1 MDAVV
6 SHYNTLDPVEDR
18 ASSVIADLRV
28 VNNYVKT
35 CLIGEVPSLEGC
47 AVLDL
52 CAGKGGD
59 LGKWARRGIGHLT
72 LVDAAQRSLD
82 EARKRY
88 DGMQPIDMEADFVY
102 TDAFGQMN
110 GITRVYDVVS
120 CQFALHYAFET
131 EALARQTLKN
141 VSRVLKRRGPFLA
154 TVPNAERVLAQA
166 GTPSWGYHTIERKEG
181 GRYTFTLPEAVG
193 GVDEYLVPHDPFV
206 RLAHEEGLDLRM
218 HASFT
223 AYMDAKRRQPETR
236 ALWARMTRG
245 VKEVTARALAT
256 AALYDVYLFIKR

>member
-6 SHYNTLDPVEDR
+6 SHYNALEPVEDR
-18 ASSVIADLRV
+18 ASSAIADLRV

-35 CLIGEVPSLEGC
+35 CLIGETPSLEGC
-47 AVLDL
+47 TVLDL

-72 LVDAAQRSLD
+72 LADAAQRSLD

-88 DGMQPIDMEADFVY
+88 DGMQPIDMGADFVC
-102 TDAFGQMN
+102 TDAFGQMD

-131 EALARQTLKN
+131 EALARQTLRN
-141 VSRVLKRRGPFLA
+141 VSRVLKRRGPFLI
-154 TVPNAERVLAQA
+154 TVPNADRILREA
-166 GTPSWGYHTIERKEG
+166 GMLNWGYHKIERKEG
-181 GRYTFTLPEAVG
+181 TRYTFTLPEAVG
-193 GVDEYLVPHDPFV
+193 GVDEYLVPHDV
-206 RLAHEEGLDLRM
+206 LIRLANEEGLDLRM

-223 AYMDAKRRQPETR
+223 AYMGAKRRQPETR

-245 VKEVTARALAT
+245 VKEITSHALVT
-256 AALYDVYLFIKR
+256 AALYDVYIFVKR